1 MKIDISKWEEF
12 NFDDVF
18 LYSRGKRLKI
28 SDQILGDIAYI
39 SSTKINNGIDNYILP
54 PSSMIIYSNAITLN
68 NSGSIGYCFYHKYNF
83 VASDH
88 CTIIKIKDKKVE
100 LNNYI
105 FLFLKPIIEAMKSKY
120 GFARE
125 MSDARL
131 KKEKILLPAIKQ
143 KKKYIPDWE
152 YMKNYIQE
160 KSLDIVYN
168 NFIQKT
174 EKIINLQNK
183 KWQEFTIS
191 SLFELKKGER
201 LTEVNRVIGEIPLIT
216 ASSYNNGITSF
227 IDFKYFENKKKYFE
241 NKITIDMFGNVF
253 YHNYKYFSDDNI
265 HTLILKENIILSDF
279 TQIFLISILKKLSP
293 KYGFGRQVRLNRLEK
308 EIIKLP
314 IIKKD
319 IPDWNFM
326 DTYIKSIP
334 YSSNI

>member
-1 MKIDISKWEEF
+1 MKIEISKWQEF
-12 NFDDVF
+12 NFHDIF
-18 LYSRGKRLKI
+18 LYKRGKRLKT
-28 SDQILGDIAYI
+28 SDQIMGEIAYI
-39 SSTKINNGIDNYILP
+39 SSTKTNNGIDNYILP
-54 PSSMIIYSNAITLN
+54 PNNMTIYNNAITLN
-68 NSGSIGYCFYHKYNF
+68 NSGSIGYCFYHTYNF

-88 CTIIKIKDKKVE
+88 CTVIKIKDKTIQ
-100 LNNYI
+100 LDSYI
-105 FLFLKPIIEAMKSKY
+105 FLFLKPVIEAMKSKY

-131 KKEKILLPAIKQ
+131 KKEKILLPAIK
-143 KKKYIPDWE
+143 KNNKYIPNWEYIKKYIKE
-152 YMKNYIQE
+152 QSLNIIYN
-160 KSLDIVYN
+160 KSIP
-168 NFIQKT
+168 
-174 EKIINLQNK
+174 KIDTMINLQSVR
-183 KWQEFTIS
+183 WQEFNIN
-191 SLFELKKGER
+191 SLFKLEKGER
-201 LTEVNRVIGEIPLIT
+201 LIESDRIIGETPLIT

-265 HTLILKENIILSDF
+265 HTLILKDNITLSDY
-279 TQIFLISILKKLSP
+279 TQIFLVSILKELSS

-319 IPDWNFM
+319 IPNWDFM
-326 DTYIKSIP
+326 DRYIKSIP